1 MPPPPFRPLSTLPD
15 YRPVRMSRDFLAPW
29 ITHQPQL
36 QVTLLSRMQRVKSW
50 SELKYTECNKS
61 WKIFSGQNEP
71 LQILSGELNCNYLRS
86 WISAWR
92 DRRRAKWPVTL
103 WRAGTEHQRS
113 YSTGCTT
120 VRQVTILPSLM
131 QTVFRDQFVMNTT
144 EYCGIMTKYY
154 IFIIEILSVS
164 PSRLTVDVWSAAC
177 ILAEMITGSVLFPGH
192 DSILALCC
200 NKNCVCSISVA
211 RSSHCARLVSCL
223 KYRTCWCRM
232 VRHEGALHRFYPSW
246 WVAYYSDHSCEIS
259 SVALEGVLVLNLISG
274 LTSLQTACVK
284 KFTQNWNSVLT
295 KPPPCRGRS
304 AEVQAREKTFLDL
317 CSKTRLQLFS
327 KQLK

>member
-50 SELKYTECNKS
+50 SELKYTKCNKS
-61 WKIFSGQNEP
+61 WKIFSGQNGP

-131 QTVFRDQFVMNTT
+131 QAVFRGQFVIIQQNIAVLWQSITFSLLKFSLCLPPGSQWMSGRPPVSWPRWLLAV
-144 EYCGIMTKYY
+144 CFSQDMT
-154 IFIIEILSVS
+154 VS
-164 PSRLTVDVWSAAC
+164 SR
-177 ILAEMITGSVLFPGH
+177 
-192 DSILALCC
+192 
-200 NKNCVCSISVA
+200 
-211 RSSHCARLVSCL
+211 CAVI
-223 KYRTCWCRM
+223 KT
-232 VRHEGALHRFYPSW
+232 
-246 WVAYYSDHSCEIS
+246 AY
-259 SVALEGVLVLNLISG
+259 A
-274 LTSLQTACVK
+274 Q
-284 KFTQNWNSVLT
+284 FQ
-295 KPPPCRGRS
+295 
-304 AEVQAREKTFLDL
+304 
-317 CSKTRLQLFS
+317 
-327 KQLK
+327 